1 VGVKEQHI
9 FIVNTL
15 IFSKQVQYSLRDEDF
30 DYIHEMEDMEDS
42 SEGEESMD
50 GDVFED
56 WWIMMM
62 ILNFLFNLLGNLLL

>member
-1 VGVKEQHI
+1 MGVKEQHI

-42 SEGEESMD
+42 SEGEESID

-56 WWIMMM
+56 
-62 ILNFLFNLLGNLLL
+62 

>member
-9 FIVNTL
+9 CTVNTL
-15 IFSKQVQYSLRDEDF
+15 IFSKQVLYSLRDEEF
-30 DYIHEMEDMEDS
+30 DCNHEMENMEDS

-56 WWIMMM
+56 
-62 ILNFLFNLLGNLLL
+62 

>member
-1 VGVKEQHI
+1 MKDTWKRNANQPFFFQQWESEQHI

-42 SEGEESMD
+42 SEGEESID

-56 WWIMMM
+56 
-62 ILNFLFNLLGNLLL
+62 

>member
-1 VGVKEQHI
+1 LEEKRQPTFLFSTVGVNEQHI

-42 SEGEESMD
+42 SEGEESID

-56 WWIMMM
+56 
-62 ILNFLFNLLGNLLL
+62 

>member
-1 VGVKEQHI
+1 LEEKRQPTFLFSTVGVKEQHI

-42 SEGEESMD
+42 SEGEESID
-50 GDVFED
+50 GDDFED
-56 WWIMMM
+56 
-62 ILNFLFNLLGNLLL
+62 